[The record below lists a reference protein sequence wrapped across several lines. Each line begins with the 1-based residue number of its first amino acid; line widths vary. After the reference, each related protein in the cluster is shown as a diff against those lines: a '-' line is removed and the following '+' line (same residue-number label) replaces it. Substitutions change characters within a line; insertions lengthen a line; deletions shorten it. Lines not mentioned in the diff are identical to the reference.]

1 MISNEEL
8 VGKVIEDV
16 YGHEHKLVRYIG
28 GGAQGRVFL
37 TADPTIAVKLL
48 FDDKGDLLTNE
59 NANEEVQSERKK
71 LNKLR
76 LLPIPKWLNITM
88 PKAMLKDYVGYVM
101 NFLEDM
107 GSFYDVINFNK
118 YEPLKSDYLSKLD
131 KKRSV
136 SFGKSAAF
144 GGTRRIFEMYLRF
157 AALLSGI
164 HSVGL
169 VFCDVSD
176 NNVFVSNV
184 NDCLNVWLIDADNL
198 NYEEITIGADTT
210 VFTPGYGAPEVC
222 DSNLGESTEYSD
234 SWAFAVSLFRNLFE
248 QHPFY
253 GEEYNRIWECKGPED
268 AEAMASSGNLPWIMD
283 RDDYS
288 NQSDVSIAE
297 VLVSD
302 SLLDMFDRT
311 FSSSGIENPVNRTV
325 MPEWAHALAK
335 DCDITIQCPCCKMYG
350 IYKNKCSWC
359 DSKPK
364 VLKLDSYYMKDG
376 KKTGLFWQYVH
387 ETTDKKKFDVP
398 LRVINNFRCREVN
411 EKAFSVEKNGD
422 KLIFSDFLRKY
433 SIYLSK
439 NGSEYLPIVGKC
451 EINGDFFIK
460 FIPKDIHSKLGVL
473 IEGGVE
479 N

>member
-8 VGKVIEDV
+8 VDKIIEDV
-16 YGHEHKLVRYIG
+16 YGHEHKLVRYVG
-28 GGAQGRVFL
+28 GGGQGRVFL

-48 FDDKGDLLTNE
+48 FDDNGDLLTND
-59 NANEEVQSERKK
+59 NADAEVQSERKK

-88 PKAMLKDYVGYVM
+88 PKAMLKDYAGYVM
-101 NFLEDM
+101 DFLEDM
-107 GSFYDVINFNK
+107 SSFGDVINFNR
-118 YEPLKSDYLSKLD
+118 YEPLKSDFLSRFD
-131 KKRSV
+131 KKISDSLGR
-136 SFGKSAAF
+136 KAAF
-144 GGTRRIFEMYLRF
+144 GGSRRIFEMYLKL
-157 AALLSGI
+157 AILLSGI
-164 HSVGL
+164 HCTGL

-176 NNVFVSNV
+176 NNVFASSV
-184 NDCLNVWLIDADNL
+184 DGHLNVWLIDSDNL
-198 NYEEITIGADTT
+198 NYEEITIESGAF
-210 VFTPGYGAPEVC
+210 FTPSYGAPEVY
-222 DSNLGESTEYSD
+222 DPNLGEATGYSD

-253 GEEYNRIWECKGPED
+253 GEEYNRIWEDDSPEAAD
-268 AEAMASSGNLPWIMD
+268 EMASLGKLSWIMD

-297 VLVSD
+297 FLVSD

-335 DCDITIQCPCCKMYG
+335 DCDVTIQCPYCKMYG
-350 IYKNKCSWC
+350 IYKNKCLWC

-364 VLKLDSYYMKDG
+364 VLKLNSYYMKDG

-387 ETTDKKKFDVP
+387 ETADKKKFDVP

-422 KLIFSDFLRKY
+422 KLIFSDFSRKY

-451 EINGDFFIK
+451 EINGNFFVK
-460 FIPKDIHSKLGVL
+460 FIPKDIHSKLSVL